1 MITFTLSHLTIHL
14 VQVFGP
20 IRDSTVKMLFSPE
33 VAEIPSSPVL
43 TQQVLTAL
51 DTFHGIAAG
60 IVNKIVEL
68 VF

>member
-1 MITFTLSHLTIHL
+1 M
-14 VQVFGP
+14 FGS

-33 VAEIPSSPVL
+33 VSEVPSSPAL

-60 IVNKIVEL
+60 IVNKIVE
-68 VF
+68 